1 MEEEGKHVSD
11 KEYFDN
17 KRNDKVYLSKQIPH
31 KIPFKNADGNIVET
45 IRPLRYISRIINS
58 SEGHEFVKQGG
69 EIVLR
74 ITPGEKQE
82 IVATVYEDTRGI
94 STLKVAKYNREKGTM
109 YKGEFTLIGS
119 EIAKLVG
126 FINSMPYLPIYVNNT
141 QKQQFTDEHLD
152 KYILN
157 KSQALKLLRQFP
169 ELVDEL
175 FKGNISDSDVVELS
189 KRKESLTI
197 FEKMLG
203 NAESSESDW
212 QKFFEENTWIFGY
225 SLNFVFNAPLE
236 GRKLEQVVAGYS
248 VGGAGKR
255 IDALMARKGAINA
268 TCFVEIKKH
277 STALLS
283 KQYRAECFA
292 ISDEV
297 AGGVSQ
303 VQKSI
308 QKSIKHLSDKIQM
321 KDDECNPTN
330 EILFNYQPKGY
341 LVIGSLSEF
350 NKENG
355 INEDKYGSFELFRRN
370 LSNPEIITFDE
381 LYERAKFIVATS
393 SNNLKIE

>member
-1 MEEEGKHVSD
+1 MEEESNYVSE

-17 KRNDKVYLSKQIPH
+17 KRNDKVYLSRQIST
-31 KIPFKNADGNIVET
+31 KIPSKDADGSIVET

-82 IVATVYEDTRGI
+82 IIATVYEDTRGI
-94 STLKVAKYNREKGTM
+94 STLKVAKYNRAKGTM
-109 YKGEFTLIGS
+109 YNGEFVLTGA
-119 EIAKLVG
+119 EIVKLVG
-126 FINSMPYLPIYVNNT
+126 FIHSMSYLPIDVNNT
-141 QKQQFTDEHLD
+141 QKQQFKDEYLEKH
-152 KYILN
+152 ILN
-157 KSQALKLLRQFP
+157 KNQALRLLRQFP
-169 ELVDEL
+169 ELLDEL
-175 FKGNISDSDVVELS
+175 SKGNVSDSEVIELS
-189 KRKESLTI
+189 KRKESLSI
-197 FEKMLG
+197 FELMLQ
-203 NAESSESDW
+203 NAELSESDW
-212 QKFFEENTWIFGY
+212 QNFFEENTWIFGY

-277 STALLS
+277 NTMLLS

-308 QKSIKHLSDKIQM
+308 HKSIKHLSEKIQM
-321 KDDECNPTN
+321 KDNDCNPTN
-330 EILFNYQPKGY
+330 ETLLNYHPKGY

-350 NKENG
+350 NTENG
-355 INEDKYGSFELFRRN
+355 INEDKYSSFELFRRN

-393 SNNLKIE
+393 SNNLETV